1 MRGRVSEAV
10 DPHTPG
16 NADRCE
22 KNVFA
27 GRATRIVMK
36 AKGRA
41 KTVGTSEGLNLGNVG
56 SRAVPPPRVFCK
68 KSVDLLDSKGLDFLE
83 SAKESAIV

>member
-1 MRGRVSEAV
+1 
-10 DPHTPG
+10 
-16 NADRCE
+16 
-22 KNVFA
+22 
-27 GRATRIVMK
+27 MK